1 MISENENI
9 ISQIKEGIEQGTIK
23 GFDDCDMT
31 RTKLIGRDFSD
42 YIFVDCNL
50 FQADFR
56 QTNLTNVKFIRCD
69 LRGAIF
75 LEAIM
80 EGVELIESIWS

>member
-1 MISENENI
+1 MTSEDENI
-9 ISQIKEGIEQGTIK
+9 INRIKEAIEKGTIK
-23 GFDDCDMT
+23 GFDDCKME

-56 QTNLTNVKFIRCD
+56 QANLTNVKFIRCD
-69 LRGAIF
+69 LRSAIF

-80 EGVELIESIWS
+80 EGVELIESVWS

>member
-1 MISENENI
+1 MISEEENI
-9 ISQIKEGIEQGTIK
+9 INRIKEGIEKGTIK
-23 GFDDCDMT
+23 GFDNCKMK

-69 LRGAIF
+69 LREAIF

-80 EGVELIESIWS
+80 EGVELIESVWN

>member
-1 MISENENI
+1 MIFEDENI
-9 ISQIKEGIEQGTIK
+9 VNQIKKAIEEGEIE
-23 GFDDCDMT
+23 GFDDCKME
-31 RTKLIGRDFSD
+31 RTVLIERDFSG

-56 QTNLTNVKFIRCD
+56 RTNLTDVKFIRCD